1 VGRSLVDKLA
11 EPCELLMTPSPS
23 TVVNCRH
30 GWRDGL
36 LPRVCYLLMLFSLV
50 VGGLAAQSESAEPA
64 QPAGSTPQEPAADVP
79 EMSTHEE
86 LQTFQVKV
94 NLVEVRVVVRDAQG
108 NPVGNLKQDDF
119 LLFDD
124 NKPQTIARFA
134 VEKNDGGAAPAAVA
148 TGPQNPELGS
158 AGTARTE
165 TVSEH
170 RVAFLFDDVNSTAI
184 DLAGARKATEQRINA
199 LKPGESIAIFTISGQ
214 GNQDFTSDHDRLLA
228 ALSQLK
234 PRPIGGPGLTDCPPI
249 DYYIAAQIE
258 RYHDERALRMVM
270 TEVDACQFDGKARSE
285 QVLEGL
291 ARSKVSQVMQAG
303 ETRLQLTLQSMNDIV
318 RRVTALPGRRTIV
331 FLSPGMY
338 VVEEQ
343 AALTDYLNRAIRAG
357 VVINTLDIRGLYT
370 DSANGVD
377 VSLRGSGT
385 GVYPAAMSTY
395 SAASAGAQTD
405 AMMQIAYATG
415 GNFFHNRNDLAAGLE
430 KLTAVPEYSYLLGF
444 TPQNLKNDGKFHPLL
459 VKLKQGAGLTVQARN
474 GYLAPRKVDA
484 KEEAKQ
490 EITDE
495 VFAQNEVQ
503 ELPLQTHTQYY
514 LGGDDKAHINVVVRV
529 DVKRMAFKKS
539 EGRNLND
546 LTVVTALFDRNAN
559 FISAKSNTV
568 QMHIKDETLG
578 RLSSGITLRSNF
590 DVTPGSYVIRV
601 VARDAQGKL
610 SAQNSAIEIP

>member
-1 VGRSLVDKLA
+1 
-11 EPCELLMTPSPS
+11 MTSSPT
-23 TVVNCRH
+23 TVVNCQNGRY
-30 GWRDGL
+30 DVSVA
-36 LPRVCYLLMLFSLV
+36 RVCLVLFVSWFAVSIAL
-50 VGGLAAQSESAEPA
+50 AQSASTELSKPVSAA
-64 QPAGSTPQEPAADVP
+64 SQETAANVP
-79 EMSTHEE
+79 EVTTHEE

-94 NLVEVRVVVRDAQG
+94 NLVEVRVVVRDAKG

-124 NKPQTIARFA
+124 NKPQTITRFS
-134 VEKNDGGAAPAAVA
+134 VEKSGGPGAVA
-148 TGPQNPELGS
+148 TSPQNPELS
-158 AGTARTE
+158 AAGTAPTE
-165 TVSEH
+165 TAPKH
-170 RVAFLFDDVNSTAI
+170 RVAFLFDDVNSTAS
-184 DLAGARKATEQRINA
+184 DLVGARKAAELRVDA

-214 GNQDFTSDHDRLLA
+214 GNQDFTSDHDKLLA

-234 PRPIGGPGLTDCPPI
+234 PRPIGGPGLMDCPPI
-249 DYYIAAQIE
+249 DYYIAAQID
-258 RYHDERALRMVM
+258 RYHDERALNMVM
-270 TEVDACQFDGKARSE
+270 QEVNACQFDGKAKSS
-285 QVLEGL
+285 QVLEGMT
-291 ARSKVSQVMQAG
+291 RSRVSQVMQAG
-303 ETRLQLTLQSMNDIV
+303 ETQLQLTLQSINDIV
-318 RRVTALPGRRTIV
+318 RRVATLPGRRTIV

-377 VSLRGSGT
+377 ISLRASGT

-395 SAASAGAQTD
+395 SAASATAQSD

-415 GNFFHNRNDLAAGLE
+415 GNYFHNRNDLTAGLE

-444 TPQNLKNDGKFHPLL
+444 TPQNLKNDGKFHPLR
-459 VKLKQGAGLTVQARN
+459 VKLKQGDGLTVQARN

-484 KEEAKQ
+484 SEEAKQ
-490 EITDE
+490 EIADE

-503 ELPLQTHTQYY
+503 ELPLQTQTQYY

-539 EGRNLND
+539 DGRNLND

-568 QMHIKDETLG
+568 KMHIKDETLATK
-578 RLSSGITLRSNF
+578 LNSGITLKSNF
-590 DVTPGSYVIRV
+590 DVSPGSYVIRV
-601 VARDAQGKL
+601 VARDGQGKL
-610 SAQNSAIEIP
+610 AAQNSVIEIP

>member
-1 VGRSLVDKLA
+1 MTSSAAAIFNGRYGRGNGPFLHLCCLFVLVFIMVGFA
-11 EPCELLMTPSPS
+11 
-23 TVVNCRH
+23 
-30 GWRDGL
+30 
-36 LPRVCYLLMLFSLV
+36 
-50 VGGLAAQSESAEPA
+50 AAQSEPAAPAKPTEP
-64 QPAGSTPQEPAADVP
+64 TPPGIAADVP

-124 NKPQTIARFA
+124 NKPQMITRFA
-134 VEKNDGGAAPAAVA
+134 VEKNDDGGAAAIAAS
-148 TGPQNPELGS
+148 TPELGPTS
-158 AGTARTE
+158 EAGAER
-165 TVSEH
+165 VPKH
-170 RVAFLFDDVNSTAI
+170 RVAFLFDDVNSTAS
-184 DLAGARKATEQRINA
+184 DLAGGRKAAELRVNA
-199 LKPGESIAIFTISGQ
+199 LKPGEFIAIFTISGQ
-214 GNQDFTSDHDRLLA
+214 GNQDFTSDRDKLQA

-234 PRPIGGPGLTDCPPI
+234 PRPIGGPGLMDCPPI
-249 DYYIAAQIE
+249 DYYIAAQVE
-258 RYHDERALRMVM
+258 RYHDQRALNMVM
-270 TEVDACQFDGKARSE
+270 QEVNACQFDGKAKSE
-285 QVLEGL
+285 QSLEGL
-291 ARSKVSQVMQAG
+291 THSKVSQVMQAG
-303 ETRLQLTLQSMNDIV
+303 ETRLQLTLQSINDIV

-370 DSANGVD
+370 EPANGVD
-377 VSLRGSGT
+377 ISLRGSGT

-395 SAASAGAQTD
+395 SAASATAQSD

-415 GNFFHNRNDLAAGLE
+415 GNFFHNRNDLTAGLE
-430 KLTAVPEYSYLLGF
+430 KLTSVPEYSYLLGF
-444 TPQNLKNDGKFHPLL
+444 TPQNLKNDGKFHPLQ
-459 VKLKQGAGLTVQARN
+459 VKLKQSNGLTVQARN

-490 EITDE
+490 EISDE

-578 RLSSGITLRSNF
+578 RLNSGITLRSNF

-610 SAQNSAIEIP
+610 SAQNSTIEIP